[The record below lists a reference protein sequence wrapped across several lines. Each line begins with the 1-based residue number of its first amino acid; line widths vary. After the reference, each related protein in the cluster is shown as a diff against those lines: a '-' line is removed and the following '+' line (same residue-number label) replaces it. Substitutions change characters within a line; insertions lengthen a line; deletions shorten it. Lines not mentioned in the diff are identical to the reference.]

1 MQPVVRTVRYT
12 PDAPLSVAQLSR
24 PALPLQK
31 LLFSA
36 TVTHD
41 PSKLAP
47 LQLYKPRL
55 YSCGGKYTL
64 PSSLQV
70 SWIGVLFCHHFIV
83 LLLHHFIV
91 FFEEFT

>member
-1 MQPVVRTVRYT
+1 MQPIVRTRRYT
-12 PDAPLSVAQLSR
+12 PNTPLSVSQLSD

-64 PSSLQV
+64 PSTLVVSNLESLNLFLIV
-70 SWIGVLFCHHFIV
+70 SCYN
-83 LLLHHFIV
+83 
-91 FFEEFT
+91 FFLPKD

>member
-1 MQPVVRTVRYT
+1 MQPITRTLRYT
-12 PDAPLSVAQLSR
+12 PDTPLSVAQLSN

-55 YSCGGKYTL
+55 YSCGGKYSLPNTL
-64 PSSLQV
+64 VVSLD
-70 SWIGVLFCHHFIV
+70 
-83 LLLHHFIV
+83 
-91 FFEEFT
+91 